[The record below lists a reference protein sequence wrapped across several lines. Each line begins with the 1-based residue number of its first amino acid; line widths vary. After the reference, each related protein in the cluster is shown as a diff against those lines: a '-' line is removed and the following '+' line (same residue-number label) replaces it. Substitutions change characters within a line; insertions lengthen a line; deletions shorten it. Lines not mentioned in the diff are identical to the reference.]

1 MSNDNNSSGVNGINQ
16 TTGACQLMG
25 EHFDIATG
33 VIVSCNLLISLLATF
48 GNLLVIVAV
57 VRYSILRTPTNH
69 FVVALALSDL
79 MVGLVIP
86 FYVSFY
92 FDLPDYACN
101 PTICQIKNFVAM
113 WTTLCSFMLLIGVAL
128 DRYVSIVHPL
138 AYPRLVSRRVSRSIV
153 AFVCLYVTGFV
164 ALPYLWTGA
173 LKDLTVMTECDLVY
187 VSAANYAILFC
198 AHLAFSLIVTTF
210 LYGHIFREAWLQ
222 NRHHLH
228 QEAKTALMMVL
239 IFGVNI
245 VSTLP
250 YLIVVGIR
258 YRHNEQIDQTALS
271 RAKKVVMILYFGKSA
286 LNPFIYGWKNRDF
299 RLAFARLLR
308 YVPCSKWAMERS
320 LSSVEVATGIGSR
333 AGSIQNDRQRTS
345 KIYQLELPPM
355 EWQINS
361 TDLSNDDYLQRTVP
375 QNQQQVTHL

>member
-1 MSNDNNSSGVNGINQ
+1 MSTRNTSVNSSSES
-16 TTGACQLMG
+16 ACQLMN
-25 EHFDIATG
+25 EHFDITTG
-33 VIVSCNLLISLLATF
+33 VIVSCNLLISLFATF

-69 FVVALALSDL
+69 FVAALALADL
-79 MVGLVIP
+79 LVGLVIP

-128 DRYVSIVHPL
+128 DRYVSIIHPL
-138 AYPRLVSRRVSRSIV
+138 AYPRLVSRRISRSIV

-164 ALPYLWTGA
+164 SLPYLWTGA

-187 VSAANYAILFC
+187 ISAASYAILFC
-198 AHLAFSLIVTTF
+198 AHLALSLTVTTL
-210 LYGHIFREAWLQ
+210 LYAHIFREAWRQ

-228 QEAKTALMMVL
+228 REAKTALMMVL

-286 LNPFIYGWKNRDF
+286 INPLIYGWKNREF

-320 LSSVEVATGIGSR
+320 LSSMEVAAGMGSR
-333 AGSIQNDRQRTS
+333 AGSIQQSERRRSS
-345 KIYQLELPPM
+345 KIYQLELPPI
-355 EWQINS
+355 EWTMNANE
-361 TDLSNDDYLQRTVP
+361 LPGEYLQQAP
-375 QNQQQVTHL
+375 FAADEHHVTHL

>member
-1 MSNDNNSSGVNGINQ
+1 
-16 TTGACQLMG
+16 MG
-25 EHFDIATG
+25 EHFDITTG

-101 PTICQIKNFVAM
+101 PTICQVKNFVAM

-187 VSAANYAILFC
+187 ISAANYAILFC

-210 LYGHIFREAWLQ
+210 LYGHIFREAWRQ

-228 QEAKTALMMVL
+228 QEAKTALMMVF
-239 IFGVNI
+239 I
-245 VSTLP
+245 SH
-250 YLIVVGIR
+250 YLR
-258 YRHNEQIDQTALS
+258 
-271 RAKKVVMILYFGKSA
+271 
-286 LNPFIYGWKNRDF
+286 
-299 RLAFARLLR
+299 
-308 YVPCSKWAMERS
+308 SKTCAS
-320 LSSVEVATGIGSR
+320 
-333 AGSIQNDRQRTS
+333 
-345 KIYQLELPPM
+345 
-355 EWQINS
+355 
-361 TDLSNDDYLQRTVP
+361 
-375 QNQQQVTHL
+375 

>member
-228 QEAKTALMMVL
+228 QEAKTALMMV
-239 IFGVNI
+239 
-245 VSTLP
+245 
-250 YLIVVGIR
+250 
-258 YRHNEQIDQTALS
+258 
-271 RAKKVVMILYFGKSA
+271 
-286 LNPFIYGWKNRDF
+286 FIYIIICQHK
-299 RLAFARLLR
+299 
-308 YVPCSKWAMERS
+308 Y
-320 LSSVEVATGIGSR
+320 
-333 AGSIQNDRQRTS
+333 
-345 KIYQLELPPM
+345 
-355 EWQINS
+355 
-361 TDLSNDDYLQRTVP
+361 
-375 QNQQQVTHL
+375 